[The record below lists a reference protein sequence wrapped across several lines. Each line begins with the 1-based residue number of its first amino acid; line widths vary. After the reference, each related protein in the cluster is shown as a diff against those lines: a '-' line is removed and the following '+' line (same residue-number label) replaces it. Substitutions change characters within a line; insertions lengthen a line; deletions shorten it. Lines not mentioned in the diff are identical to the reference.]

1 MKEQNQRRIQNQSE
15 LDERRLR
22 QKKLVRKRKIV
33 LSVMLLTSF
42 LLGCVCGRY
51 FPEIKLGK
59 TEEVLASAQD
69 NSDEEKKE
77 NQITNDVDNG
87 TTADGTA
94 SDATSSDGS
103 SYDGSSYD
111 SSSYGDDGSSNG
123 YFADGTPV
131 GTDDPDYDTN
141 QTRTIYRNSDGYPLV
156 IYPNG
161 DGSWCDDDGNTYTF
175 STDEDVYDENGGDY
189 YYGGEPAY
197 VRYMPKN

>member
-1 MKEQNQRRIQNQSE
+1 MEQQLAVQQQMEQQQME
-15 LDERRLR
+15 LL
-22 QKKLVRKRKIV
+22 QMQL
-33 LSVMLLTSF
+33 LLTE
-42 LLGCVCGRY
+42 V
-51 FPEIKLGK
+51 PM
-59 TEEVLASAQD
+59 TEAPMIA
-69 NSDEEKKE
+69 
-77 NQITNDVDNG
+77 
-87 TTADGTA
+87 AA
-94 SDATSSDGS
+94 
-103 SYDGSSYD
+103 
-111 SSSYGDDGSSNG
+111 YGDDGSSNG

>member
-1 MKEQNQRRIQNQSE
+1 MKATRANKYFTDNTTEFY
-15 LDERRLR
+15 
-22 QKKLVRKRKIV
+22 
-33 LSVMLLTSF
+33 SVAGS
-42 LLGCVCGRY
+42 V
-51 FPEIKLGK
+51 
-59 TEEVLASAQD
+59 
-69 NSDEEKKE
+69 KKE
-77 NQITNDVDNG
+77 DSLAKIKASVDSFKIAGESGLKAATPETGSSAAGTESTGAADGTAAGG
-87 TTADGTA
+87 TTSDGTTAEGTSADGTA
-94 SDATSSDGS
+94 SDASSSDGS

-123 YFADGTPV
+123 YYADGTPV